1 MRNRLVKKTDM
12 LWKVLLALGLAVG
25 AGALA
30 GQDAQIFGVT
40 FYSIF
45 DVLGS
50 LFLNALT
57 LLVIPLVTSSIIS
70 GLGSLGGDS
79 SFGRLGAKTFA
90 FYFLTMLLAA
100 AVGVVMVNVID
111 PGAAFSHSAGAEALT
126 STQKLLQTG
135 ATTPAAQNPL
145 VAILMKIVPNN
156 ILGAASSGNMLG
168 VIAFSLFFGFV
179 LAKIDHP
186 AGRTLVEFWK
196 GLNLVMMRM
205 THQVMKLMPYG
216 VFFLVAK
223 VIAQGGLE
231 SIASLGLFFLTVV
244 LALIVYVFI
253 ALPIVFKAR
262 GLSPI
267 RHFRAM
273 GPALLTAFSTSS
285 SAATLPITME
295 CVEKRAG
302 VSERIC
308 SFVVPL
314 GTSVNMSGSALYECV
329 AALFIA
335 QVAGAEIG
343 LLQQFLVVVMSL
355 LTAMGMAGIPS
366 ASLVAIIVI
375 LNTMGLP
382 AEGIA
387 LILPV
392 DRILDMCRT
401 TVNVFS
407 DASCAVLVAQSE
419 GEKVLQQR

>member
-1 MRNRLVKKTDM
+1 M

-205 THQVMKLMPYG
+205 THQVMRLMPYG

>member
-1 MRNRLVKKTDM
+1 MKKTDM
-12 LWKVLLALGLAVG
+12 LWKVLISI
-25 AGALA
+25 ALA
-30 GQDAQIFGVT
+30 IGVGSWAGQTASLFGVT
-40 FYSIF
+40 FYSVF
-45 DVLGS
+45 DLMGS

-57 LLVIPLVTSSIIS
+57 LLVLPLVTSSIIS
-70 GLGSLGGDS
+70 GLGALRGDS

-100 AVGVVMVNVID
+100 MVGVVMVNLLD
-111 PGAAFSHSAGAEALT
+111 PGAAFTSAAGPEAIS
-126 STQKLLQTG
+126 STQSLLQAG
-135 ATTPAAQNPL
+135 ATTPAAQNPIA
-145 VAILMKIVPNN
+145 AILMKVVPSN
-156 ILGAASSGNMLG
+156 ILGAASTGNMLG
-168 VIAFSLFFGFV
+168 VIVFSLFFGFV
-179 LAKIDHP
+179 LAKLDHP
-186 AGRTLVEFWK
+186 AARTLVDFWK

-205 THQVMKLMPYG
+205 THGLMKLMPYG

-231 SIASLGLFFLTVV
+231 SIASLGLFVLTVV
-244 LALIVYVFI
+244 LSLILYVFVV
-253 ALPIVFKAR
+253 LPVVFKMK
-262 GLSPI
+262 GLSPV
-267 RHFRAM
+267 RHFKAM

-285 SAATLPITME
+285 SAASLPVTME

-335 QVAGAEIG
+335 QVAGVQIG
-343 LLQQFLVVVMSL
+343 AVEQFLVVIMSL
-355 LTAMGMAGIPS
+355 ITAMGMAGIPS

-375 LNTMGLP
+375 LNSMGLP
-382 AEGIA
+382 AEGVA

-419 GEKVLQQR
+419 GEKVLQARH

>member
-1 MRNRLVKKTDM
+1 M
-12 LWKVLLALGLAVG
+12 LWKVLLAIALAVG

-30 GQDAQIFGVT
+30 GQTGALFGIT
-40 FYSIF
+40 FYSVC
-45 DVLGS
+45 DLLGT

-70 GLGSLGGDS
+70 GLGALGGDS
-79 SFGRLGAKTFA
+79 SFGRLGAKTFS

-100 AVGVVMVNVID
+100 MVGVLMVHLID
-111 PGAAFSHSAGAEALT
+111 PGAAFTHSAGAEALS
-126 STQKLLQTG
+126 STQSLLQAG
-135 ATTPAAQNPL
+135 ATAPAAQNPL
-145 VAILMKIVPNN
+145 AAILLKVIPNN
-156 ILGAASSGNMLG
+156 ILGAASAGNMLG

-179 LAKIDHP
+179 LAKLDHP
-186 AGRTLVEFWK
+186 AARTMVDFWK

-205 THQVMKLMPYG
+205 THGVMRLMPYG

-244 LALIVYVFI
+244 LSLVLYVFVV
-253 ALPIVFKAR
+253 LPIVFKAR

-335 QVAGAEIG
+335 QVAGVELGIV
-343 LLQQFLVVVMSL
+343 QQFLVVVMSL

-419 GEKVLQQR
+419 GEKVLQARP